1 MTNQDFFNEQLV
13 ELLKQVS
20 ILMADESFE
29 DWQQKE
35 FIVEEINSFV
45 EEVTATDEQD

>member
-1 MTNQDFFNEQLV
+1 MTNQDFFNERLI
-13 ELLKQVS
+13 ELLQQVS
-20 ILMADESFE
+20 TLLSEKSFE

-45 EEVTATDEQD
+45 EEVTDQD

>member
-1 MTNQDFFNEQLV
+1 MTNQDFFNERLV

-20 ILMADESFE
+20 ILLSEKSFE

-45 EEVTATDEQD
+45 EEVTDQD

>member
-1 MTNQDFFNEQLV
+1 MTNQDFFNERLI
-13 ELLKQVS
+13 ELLQQVS
-20 ILMADESFE
+20 NLLSDKSFE

-45 EEVTATDEQD
+45 QEVTDQD